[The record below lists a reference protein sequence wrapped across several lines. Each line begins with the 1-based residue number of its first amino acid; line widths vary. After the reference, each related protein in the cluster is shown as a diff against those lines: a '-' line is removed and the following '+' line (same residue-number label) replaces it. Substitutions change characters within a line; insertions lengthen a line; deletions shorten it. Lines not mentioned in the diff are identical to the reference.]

1 MGESAM
7 DRDVL
12 RGFRLEDAPFVLRW
26 LTSPEAVLRLVEYRE
41 SFNETQSMTWFQ
53 RTMNTVGNDR
63 KWATCVND
71 DTVPV
76 GFTALY
82 RLHRQPAPEFGMLLG
97 DPGAWGKSIGTEAT
111 RLTPAQAFE
120 VMKAHRVFLKVLAT
134 NLPARRIYERLGFV
148 REGVLRSHVLRE
160 SGPCDVLAY
169 GILAGEWRARSA
181 RVA

>member
-1 MGESAM
+1 
-7 DRDVL
+7 
-12 RGFRLEDAPFVLRW
+12 VLRW

-63 KWATCVND
+63 KWAICVND
-71 DTVPV
+71 DPVPV

-111 RLTPAQAFE
+111 RLT
-120 VMKAHRVFLKVLAT
+120 
-134 NLPARRIYERLGFV
+134 
-148 REGVLRSHVLRE
+148 RSHVLRE